1 MLPHTEKPDT
11 PGCEAGEEH
20 RGPRGDYRKHDL
32 DKAPEFGR
40 GRLCRQGRRPCGAEH
55 EYRREKEGDE
65 GKERR
70 RRGNGVRQEGK
81 EWQVVC
87 GGRDIRDAGT
97 AQSTAICELRVIGL
111 SVSHDG
117 PGLEAFAHERVVALG
132 RIEKGGV
139 GLSGKGGVR
148 VSCKLR
154 VILLLW
160 R

>member
-1 MLPHTEKPDT
+1 M
-11 PGCEAGEEH
+11 
-20 RGPRGDYRKHDL
+20 
-32 DKAPEFGR
+32 DKAPEFGY
-40 GRLCRQGRRPCGAEH
+40 GRLCRQGTGPCGAEH

-70 RRGNGVRQEGK
+70 RRGNGVGQEGK
-81 EWQVVC
+81 ERQVAC
-87 GGRDIRDAGT
+87 GGRDIRDSGA
-97 AQSTAICELRVIGL
+97 AQGAAIRELRVIGL

-117 PGLEAFAHERVVALG
+117 PGLEALVHERVVALG

-139 GLSGKGGVR
+139 GLGGEGGVR
-148 VSCKLR
+148 VSCKLS

>member
-1 MLPHTEKPDT
+1 MGAGAFAARV
-11 PGCEAGEEH
+11 PGLVAPSTSIDE
-20 RGPRGDYRKHDL
+20 RRK
-32 DKAPEFGR
+32 
-40 GRLCRQGRRPCGAEH
+40 
-55 EYRREKEGDE
+55 GDE

-81 EWQVVC
+81 EWQVAC
-87 GGRDIRDAGT
+87 GGRDIRDAGA
-97 AQSTAICELRVIGL
+97 AQGTAICELRVIGL

-154 VILLLW
+154 VSLLLW